1 MCVELDTSSP
11 FKFMVSL
18 IILTITAPIRLV
30 CEVSTKI
37 MLTSRIVLLRV
48 LVATVLM
55 NAFLIVVFVIS
66 NRFPLRFIN
75 VSLVVGFGSLVL
87 SVVLLVAF
95 LLARNTILSDDI
107 NIHSIVS
114 RDDYDVDDEYEEEY
128 KEEYDDEYEDEY
140 DDEYEDE
147 YEGEYSD
154 EYEDDQENS
163 EVNTDVADDSD
174 GIFSTPD
181 EDAFSIFDS
190 NNFEADTDIVE
201 NANSELNV
209 TALDNVDISEIE

>member
-1 MCVELDTSSP
+1 
-11 FKFMVSL
+11 MVTL

-30 CEVSTKI
+30 CEVSIKI

-66 NRFPLRFIN
+66 NRFPLRSIN

-87 SVVLLVAF
+87 SIVLLVAF

-114 RDDYDVDDEYEEEY
+114 RDDYDVDDEYEGEY
-128 KEEYDDEYEDEY
+128 EEEYDDDYE
-140 DDEYEDE
+140 DEYEDE

-163 EVNTDVADDSD
+163 EVNADVADDNDDMLS
-174 GIFSTPD
+174 SPD

-190 NNFEADTDIVE
+190 NNFEADTDIGE